1 MGGFNSHPFHVYIKK
16 KIYKMKQTWKDLEI
30 KDKLAVG
37 TALAAFAAG
46 WLLTG
51 IAAFVPLLL
60 SEQSILWILGQS
72 LVYSASVFG
81 VAAYFRSESVQL
93 RRDMDNHLAHTEKMI
108 IEREKLRHGIDVG
121 EMPDINI
128 EKDEE

>member
-1 MGGFNSHPFHVYIKK
+1 MGGFNSHPFHVYVKI

-37 TALAAFAAG
+37 TALVAFAAG

-81 VAAYFRSESVQL
+81 VAAYFKSESVQL
-93 RRDMDNHLAHTEKMI
+93 RRDMDSHLAHTEKMI

-121 EMPDINI
+121 EMPDVNI

>member
-1 MGGFNSHPFHVYIKK
+1 
-16 KIYKMKQTWKDLEI
+16 MKQTWKDLSI
-30 KDKLAVG
+30 KDQLAVG
-37 TALAAFAAG
+37 TAVLAFLAG
-46 WLLTG
+46 WFLTG

-93 RRDMDNHLAHTEKMI
+93 RRDVDRHLAHTERMI
-108 IEREKLRHGIDVG
+108 MEREKLRNGNDIP
-121 EMPDINI
+121 EIPDDK
-128 EKDEE
+128 EDEG